1 MSFDDDEIA
10 PPPER
15 LSDDEL
21 ALMSVGEL
29 NDRIAGLEAEIERA
43 RQNIAAKQEHRG
55 DAESFFKS

>member
-1 MSFDDDEIA
+1 
-10 PPPER
+10 
-15 LSDDEL
+15 
-21 ALMSVGEL
+21 MSVGEL